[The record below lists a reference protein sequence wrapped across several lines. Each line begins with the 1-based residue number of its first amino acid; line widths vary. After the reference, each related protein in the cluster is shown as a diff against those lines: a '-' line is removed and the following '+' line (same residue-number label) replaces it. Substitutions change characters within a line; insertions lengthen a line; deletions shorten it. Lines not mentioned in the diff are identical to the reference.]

1 MTTPDRSLDPDLG
14 EMDYS
19 DSDDLDPSH
28 MDAQALEDLRSQL
41 QEANPAVVI
50 ANHCYGLFE
59 LAAVYLSSVPPK
71 LDEAQLAIDAL
82 AAVVEGLGER
92 LAPASEELA
101 EGLAQLRLAYVQIH
115 AATTSAN

>member
-19 DSDDLDPSH
+19 DTDDLDPSH
-28 MDAQALEDLRSQL
+28 MDAQALEDLRGQL
-41 QEANPAVVI
+41 QDADPAVVI

-71 LDEAQLAIDAL
+71 LEEAQLAIDAL
-82 AAVVEGLGER
+82 ASIVDGLGER
-92 LAPASEELA
+92 LAPAHQELSD
-101 EGLAQLRLAYVQIH
+101 GLASLRLAYVQLH
-115 AATTSAN
+115 AATAK